1 MDFPLLCIIR
11 QNGKCEPYLGP
22 SDNITILCDS
32 VYTPGVDYVY
42 IPSQRAFGQQNQIR
56 FFISE
61 ATAYLTFIS
70 DKLCLESLTKGLCV
84 HYYLPCGLNSSIH
97 VPEFLCADACRYLA
111 DDVCQGIW
119 QNAVVQLQ
127 LVSTA
132 AEELDLN
139 LPLCDNP
146 SLSIAF
152 LNLSSDCCSDGGL
165 LSNLS
170 TVTVL
175 PSITSSLQAP
185 LTPAAS
191 MPQAL
196 PTSIIIGGT
205 VGGVVALLVFILITC
220 LVMVLCWRKKRATSS
235 LKNVVRYDSSINLKL
250 I

>member
-1 MDFPLLCIIR
+1 M
-11 QNGKCEPYLGP
+11 
-22 SDNITILCDS
+22 
-32 VYTPGVDYVY
+32 Y
-42 IPSQRAFGQQNQIR
+42 IPSQRAFGQQNRMR
-56 FFISE
+56 FFITE
-61 ATAYLTFIS
+61 ATASLTFLS
-70 DKLCLESLTKGLCV
+70 DKRCLESLTKGLCV

-97 VPEFLCADACRYLA
+97 VPEFLCADACRYLT

-119 QNAVVQLQ
+119 QNAVEQLR
-127 LVSTA
+127 LVTR
-132 AEELDLN
+132 AEELGLN

-146 SLSIAF
+146 SSSISF

-170 TVTVL
+170 TITVL
-175 PSITSSLQAP
+175 PSTTSSLQAP

-205 VGGVVALLVFILITC
+205 VGGVVALLVFTLITC

-235 LKNVVRYDSSINLKL
+235 LKNVVRYDRSINLKL